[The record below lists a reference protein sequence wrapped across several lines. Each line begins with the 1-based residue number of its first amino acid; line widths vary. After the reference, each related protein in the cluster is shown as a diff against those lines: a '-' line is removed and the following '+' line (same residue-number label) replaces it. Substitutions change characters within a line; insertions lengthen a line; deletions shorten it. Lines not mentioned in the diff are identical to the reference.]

1 MKSITRQA
9 VASVVAASAL
19 FSVAACGSSNPLDN
33 TASSTDTSS
42 SSIVIGSAN
51 FAESEILANVYAQ
64 SLEDNGIKTTLKPNI
79 GARDV
84 YLAALTDGSIDLIP
98 EYTGNLLQYYD
109 KNSTATTSDDVLTA
123 LNKAIPTQLTVLDQ
137 AQAQDADSINVTQE
151 FSKKNN
157 VTSIADLAK
166 IDNLSIAAPPEFATR
181 PYVITGLKSQYGVN
195 ATLVPINDGGGSS
208 TVKALVD
215 GTVQLANIYSTSP
228 SIKENNLVTLT
239 DPKQMILPQ
248 HIIPLAKKT
257 KASAKI
263 SRILNTVQKN
273 LTTADLIEMNTKST
287 NQKLSAE
294 TIASEWLDSKHLF
307 S

>member
-1 MKSITRQA
+1 MKTITKRT
-9 VASVVAASAL
+9 VASVMAASTL
-19 FSVAACGSSNPLDN
+19 FAATACGSSNPLDD
-33 TASSTDTSS
+33 TASSTKESS

-51 FAESEILANVYAQ
+51 FTESEILANVYAQ

-84 YLAALTDGSIDLIP
+84 YLAALADGSIDLIP

-109 KNSTATTSDDVLTA
+109 KNSTATTSDDVLAA
-123 LNKAIPTQLTVLDQ
+123 LTKAIPSQLTILDQ
-137 AQAQDADSINVTQE
+137 AEAQDADSINVTQE

-166 IDNLSIAAPPEFATR
+166 IDDLSIAAPPEFATR
-181 PYVITGLKSQYGVN
+181 PYGITGLKSQYGVE
-195 ATLVPINDGGGSS
+195 ATLVPINDGGESS

-228 SIKENNLVTLT
+228 SIKENNLVTLK

-248 HIIPLAKKT
+248 HIIPLAKKN
-257 KASAKI
+257 KI
-263 SRILNTVQKN
+263 STKVSKILNTVQNN
-273 LTTADLIEMNTKST
+273 LTTEDLIEMNTKSSD
-287 NQKLSAE
+287 QKLSAK
-294 TIASEWLDSKHLF
+294 TIASDWLKSKQLF
-307 S
+307 